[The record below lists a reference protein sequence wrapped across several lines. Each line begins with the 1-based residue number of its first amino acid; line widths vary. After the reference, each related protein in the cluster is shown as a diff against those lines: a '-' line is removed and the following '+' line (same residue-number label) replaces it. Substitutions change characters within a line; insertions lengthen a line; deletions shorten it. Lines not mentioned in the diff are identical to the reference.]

1 MFLTRNM
8 TPQPLMD
15 CFAAHQSYKD
25 SIKARRALKKKKG
38 EKNMFFLQFSCLCET
53 QIYSQTRKHPK

>member
-25 SIKARRALKKKKG
+25 SIKARRALKKKERKG
-38 EKNMFFLQFSCLCET
+38 KKTSVFPPIFLSV
-53 QIYSQTRKHPK
+53 